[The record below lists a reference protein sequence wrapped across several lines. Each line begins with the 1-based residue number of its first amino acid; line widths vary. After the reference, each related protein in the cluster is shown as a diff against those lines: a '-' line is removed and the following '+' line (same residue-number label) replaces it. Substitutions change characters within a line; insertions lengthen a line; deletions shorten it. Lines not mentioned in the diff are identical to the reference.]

1 MGAKNQTTIES
12 VKPEPVSRQNP
23 YLAMGQTQQ
32 SLMVVPMKATM
43 RMPPVRMGLFDGMG
57 KADSS
62 SAKGKANVVKATY
75 KGNSVD
81 AKIGSKLKPIAAKL
95 DLPVEYACE
104 TGQCGTCES
113 KLNGR
118 KTRICVAKV
127 PNKDFKLDKMGWF

>member
-1 MGAKNQTTIES
+1 MGAKHQSTVES
-12 VKPEPVSRQNP
+12 AKPEPMSRQNP

-32 SLMVVPMKATM
+32 NLMVVPMKATM
-43 RMPPVRMGLFDGMG
+43 RMPPVRMGLFDG
-57 KADSS
+57 KTDSA
-62 SAKGKANVVKATY
+62 SAKGKANVVTATY
-75 KGNSVD
+75 KGKSVD
-81 AKIGSKLKPIAAKL
+81 AKIGTKLKPIAAKL

-104 TGQCGTCES
+104 NGQCGTCES